1 MASGLAEA
9 EVVRDYAYTREK
21 PVWNEGIMSD
31 QKTIADL
38 IEHRYGI
45 SSGAGADM
53 PAEGELASILSHRT
67 HRRFTD
73 QPVSDAL
80 LEVLLAAAFSAPA
93 KSDLQQGAVVVI
105 RDPEKRKAIADL
117 MPAMPWIGTC
127 PVMMIFLGDSRRIRR
142 ICEMR
147 GKPFANDH
155 LDAFLNAASDASIAL
170 ATFIRAAEAVGLGC
184 CPISVVRNH
193 IDRIA
198 EIVELPDHVF
208 PMAGMTA
215 GYPVAE
221 GFVSMRLHPAVN
233 VHVDR
238 YDDSDL
244 EAEIDAYDQRR
255 DARFSIP
262 EEKQRRVEAFGTS
275 DFYGW
280 SEDKARQV
288 STTEREQLAAYL
300 KRKGFNLD

>member
-1 MASGLAEA
+1 MTTA
-9 EVVRDYAYTREK
+9 
-21 PVWNEGIMSD
+21 
-31 QKTIADL
+31 KTIAEL
-38 IEHRYGI
+38 IEHRFGI

-53 PAEGELASILSHRT
+53 PADGELASILSHRT

-73 QPVSDAL
+73 QSVSDEL

-93 KSDLQQGAVVVI
+93 KSDLQQGSVVI
-105 RDPEKRKAIADL
+105 IRDAGKRKAIAEL

-142 ICEMR
+142 ICELR

-155 LDAFLNAASDASIAL
+155 LDAFLNAAVDSGL
-170 ATFIRAAEAVGLGC
+170 VLMNFIRAAEAVGLGC

-198 EIVELPDHVF
+198 EILALPDHVF
-208 PMAGMTA
+208 PVAGMTA
-215 GYPVAE
+215 GYPVTE
-221 GFVSMRLHPAVN
+221 GYVSLRLHPAVN

-238 YDDSDL
+238 YDDSNL
-244 EAEIDAYDQRR
+244 EAEIDAYDRRR

-262 EEKQRRVEAFGTS
+262 AEKQRDTKTHGVA

-300 KRKGFNLD
+300 TRKGFNLG

>member
-1 MASGLAEA
+1 MTTA
-9 EVVRDYAYTREK
+9 
-21 PVWNEGIMSD
+21 
-31 QKTIADL
+31 KTIADL
-38 IEHRYGI
+38 IEHRFGI

-53 PAEGELASILSHRT
+53 LAEGEIASILSHRT

-73 QPVSDAL
+73 QPVSDEL

-93 KSDLQQGAVVVI
+93 KSDLQQGSVVI
-105 RDPEKRKAIADL
+105 IRDEGKRQAIAEL

-127 PVMMIFLGDSRRIRR
+127 PVMMVFLGDSRRIRR

-155 LDAFLNAASDASIAL
+155 LDAFLNAAVDSGL
-170 ATFIRAAEAVGLGC
+170 VLMNFIHAAEAAGLGC

-193 IDRIA
+193 IERIA
-198 EIVELPDHVF
+198 EILELPDHVF
-208 PMAGMTA
+208 PVAGMTA

-221 GFVSMRLHPAVN
+221 GYVSLRLHPAVN

-238 YDDSDL
+238 YDDSNL
-244 EAEIDAYDQRR
+244 EAEIDAYDRRR

-262 EEKQRRVEAFGTS
+262 AEKQRDTNTHGVAE
-275 DFYGW
+275 FYGW

-288 STTEREQLAAYL
+288 STTERGQLADYL
-300 KRKGFNLD
+300 IAKGFNLGGPRD

>member
-1 MASGLAEA
+1 MTTA
-9 EVVRDYAYTREK
+9 
-21 PVWNEGIMSD
+21 
-31 QKTIADL
+31 KTIADL
-38 IEHRYGI
+38 IEHRFGI
-45 SSGAGADM
+45 SSGAGTDM

-73 QPVSDAL
+73 QPVSEEL

-93 KSDLQQGAVVVI
+93 KSDLQQGSVVI
-105 RDPEKRKAIADL
+105 LRDAGKRKEIADL

-127 PVMMIFLGDSRRIRR
+127 PVFMIFLGDSRRIRR

-155 LDAFLNAASDASIAL
+155 LDAFLNAAVDSGL
-170 ATFIRAAEAVGLGC
+170 VLMNFIRAAEAVGLGC

-198 EIVELPDHVF
+198 EILELPDHVF
-208 PMAGMTA
+208 PVAGMTA

-221 GFVSMRLHPAVN
+221 GFVSLRLHPAIN

-238 YDDSDL
+238 YDDSNL
-244 EAEIDAYDQRR
+244 EAEIDAYDRRR

-262 EEKQRRVEAFGTS
+262 AEKQRDSERHGAAN
-275 DFYGW
+275 FYGW

-288 STTEREQLAAYL
+288 STTERDQLAAYL
-300 KRKGFNLD
+300 TRKGFNLG

>member
-1 MASGLAEA
+1 MTI
-9 EVVRDYAYTREK
+9 D
-21 PVWNEGIMSD
+21 
-31 QKTIADL
+31 KTIADL
-38 IEHRYGI
+38 IEDRYGI
-45 SSGAGADM
+45 STGAGADM
-53 PAEGELASILSHRT
+53 PAEGELANILSHRT

-73 QPVSDAL
+73 QPVSEDL

-93 KSDLQQGAVVVI
+93 KSDLQQGSVVI
-105 RDPEKRKAIADL
+105 IKDATKRKAIADL
-117 MPAMPWIGTC
+117 MPAMPWLGTC

-155 LDAFLNAASDASIAL
+155 LDAFLNAAVDSGL
-170 ATFIRAAEAVGLGC
+170 VLMNFIRAAEAVGLGC

-193 IDRIA
+193 IDAIA
-198 EIVELPDHVF
+198 EIIELPDHVF
-208 PMAGMTA
+208 PVAGMTA

-221 GFVSMRLHPAVN
+221 GYISLRLHPAVN

-238 YDDSDL
+238 YDDSTL
-244 EAEIDAYDQRR
+244 EAEMEAYDRRR

-262 EEKQRRVEAFGTS
+262 QEKQRDVDTHGVAN
-275 DFYGW
+275 FYGW

-288 STTEREQLAAYL
+288 AVTEREQLAAYL
-300 KRKGFNLD
+300 TRKGFNLGGPK